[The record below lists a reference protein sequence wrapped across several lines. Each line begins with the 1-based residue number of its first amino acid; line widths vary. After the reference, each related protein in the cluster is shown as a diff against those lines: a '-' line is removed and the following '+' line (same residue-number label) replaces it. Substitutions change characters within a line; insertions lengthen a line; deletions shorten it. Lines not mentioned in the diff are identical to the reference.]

1 MNSRLLI
8 GLLGNRDSGKSHTW
22 NELFGKTVKRGGG
35 IPANCSFF

>member
-22 NELFGKTVKRGGG
+22 NELFGKTVKRGG